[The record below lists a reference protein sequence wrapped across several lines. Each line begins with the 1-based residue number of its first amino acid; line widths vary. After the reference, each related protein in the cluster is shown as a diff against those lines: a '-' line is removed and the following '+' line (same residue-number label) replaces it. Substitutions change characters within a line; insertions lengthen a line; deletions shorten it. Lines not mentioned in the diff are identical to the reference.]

1 MLGKRK
7 RKIRPRFTKS
17 KKVKGQRL
25 YQRIAVPG
33 SGKFVTLKSPDV
45 RHHVDIFY
53 NKHHYFIRTKDILQM
68 KSLSDVLKKVKTFG
82 RKKS

>member
-1 MLGKRK
+1 MLRKRK
-7 RKIRPRFTKS
+7 RRPTS
-17 KKVKGQRL
+17 KRNKVTGKRL
-25 YQRIAVPG
+25 YKRIAVPG

-45 RHHVDIFY
+45 RDHVDIFY
-53 NKHHYFIRTKDILQM
+53 NKHHYLIKTRDILQM

>member
-7 RKIRPRFTKS
+7 RKIRPTFPKS

-45 RHHVDIFY
+45 KDHVDIFY
-53 NKHHYFIRTKDILQM
+53 NKHHYIIRTRDILKM

-82 RKKS
+82 